1 MLRWTL
7 TLSIAVVSLLIV
19 SACIVTRP
27 LNLQSNALA
36 YLYPK
41 GKTEPT
47 LPGDVT
53 LRLPVRV
60 GLAFAPSVKDW
71 QDPFTET
78 QRQALLTRLADAF
91 RKEESLRTIEVIPS
105 NYLTPGSG
113 FAELDQLA
121 AALGIDLMVLVSY
134 DQRQFSETTNKSWT
148 YLTVVGAFA
157 IKGEKNETRTVMD
170 AVVYDIPS
178 RALLFRA
185 AGSSALKNS
194 STPVKVDRK
203 LRLES
208 EKGFELAMDD
218 LIAGLGPALE
228 TFREQI
234 KTGTVRGPGTPAI
247 EVAQASVETTTGGAG
262 AIGPLG
268 LLAAALL
275 VSLLGTR
282 NTRSAS

>member
-1 MLRWTL
+1 MLRWIL
-7 TLSIAVVSLLIV
+7 TLSIAVMSLLVV
-19 SACIVTRP
+19 SACIGSRQ
-27 LNLQSNALA
+27 LNLKSNALA

-41 GKTEPT
+41 GKSEPT
-47 LPGDVT
+47 PPGDVT
-53 LRLPVRV
+53 LRLPLRV
-60 GLAFAPSVKDW
+60 GMAFAPSARNW

-91 RKEESLRTIEVIPS
+91 RKEESLRAIEVIPS
-105 NYLTPGSG
+105 NYLTSESG

-121 AALGIDLMVLVSY
+121 TAFGIDLMVLVSY
-134 DQRQFSETTNKSWT
+134 DQTQFSETTNKSWT

-157 IKGEKNETRTVMD
+157 IKGEKNETRTLMD

-185 AGSSALKNS
+185 AGESVLKNS
-194 STPVKVDRK
+194 STPVKADRK

-208 EKGFELAMDD
+208 EKGLELSMDD

-228 TFREQI
+228 SFREQI
-234 KTGTVRGPGTPAI
+234 KSGTVRGPGTPAI
-247 EVAQASVETTTGGAG
+247 HVARASGATGGAG
-262 AIGPLG
+262 VIGPLG